1 MVVYMI
7 RSMKEFDEK
16 YFPKAT
22 REKKLFELQEN
33 PKEFG
38 RFMAKELLEKIK
50 RGEDV
55 KSLCSRCL

>member
-50 RGEDV
+50 RGKDESNCGS
-55 KSLCSRCL
+55 K

>member
-50 RGEDV
+50 KGE
-55 KSLCSRCL
+55 RY